1 MVFIRKRTQIK
12 LISCKRSA
20 SELNIVQS
28 KWAFE
33 VNKMRLA
40 IKSAILFAAVIL
52 VLAPTAV
59 TVFAQPSGM
68 GIGKERGHARLFAEP
83 LLIGHG
89 FALQGD
95 QYHVLDVSATKLSN
109 ISPSFIRSLLSQN
122 KSPDEIAKEI
132 QNNTQIAT
140 RTTAHLRFA
149 GQAYALNVTGYDN
162 QSLTGDVLTLPARG
176 ANQTGFTPAT
186 VGHISLSISKYEGE
200 SLSTG
205 TLTMNGTDYKV
216 LLTSPMRLREW

>member
-1 MVFIRKRTQIK
+1 
-12 LISCKRSA
+12 
-20 SELNIVQS
+20 
-28 KWAFE
+28 
-33 VNKMRLA
+33 MRLA

-52 VLAPTAV
+52 FLAPTAL

-68 GIGKERGHARLFAEP
+68 GISKERGHERMFVEP
-83 LLIGHG
+83 LIIGHG

-95 QYHVLDVSATKLSN
+95 QYHILDVSAIKLN
-109 ISPSFIRSLLSQN
+109 NVSPRLIRSMLSQN
-122 KSPDEIAKEI
+122 KSPDDIAKEI

-140 RTTAHLRFA
+140 VAHLRFA
-149 GQAYALNVTGYDN
+149 GQAYALNVTGFDN
-162 QSLTGDVLTLPARG
+162 QSLKGDVLTLPARE

-216 LLTSPMRLREW
+216 LLTSPLRLRDW

>member
-1 MVFIRKRTQIK
+1 
-12 LISCKRSA
+12 
-20 SELNIVQS
+20 
-28 KWAFE
+28 
-33 VNKMRLA
+33 MRLA

-52 VLAPTAV
+52 VLAPAVAV

-68 GIGKERGHARLFAEP
+68 GIGKERGHERLFVEP

-95 QYHVLDVSATKLSN
+95 QYHILDVSAIKLSN
-109 ISPSFIRSLLSQN
+109 VSPRFIRSLLSQN

-132 QNNTQIAT
+132 MNNTQTAT

-149 GQAYALNVTGYDN
+149 GQAYALNITGYNN
-162 QSLTGDVLTLPARG
+162 QSLTGDVLTRPPQG
-176 ANQTGFTPAT
+176 TNQTGFTPAI